1 MTATAS
7 PAQPIRVVNK
17 RREPFDVYIG
27 RGSIWGNPF
36 VIGRHGTR
44 EDVVRAYEQL
54 LASSP
59 DLIAQLPT
67 LRGKRLGCFCAPLAC
82 HGDVL
87 KKWAEE

>member
-1 MTATAS
+1 MIS
-7 PAQPIRVVNK
+7 SLPRHVPPPR
-17 RREPFDVYIG
+17 P
-27 RGSIWGNPF
+27 IWGNPF

-44 EDVVRAYEQL
+44 EDVVHAYEQQL
-54 LASSP
+54 SSSP

-67 LRGKRLGCFCAPLAC
+67 RRGKRFGCFCAPLAC